1 MLLVHFDQPVH
12 SLQSRIQLELI
23 IPFYCSNT
31 GVFVSNEAYD
41 YANSNLYNSFH
52 FAHMLILF
60 IGLTFILQAIL
71 IIVLVASR
79 KVNIIN
85 WWFLIHVSDTWNND
99 LKSSNWK
106 ISTTSY
112 DCFCNAFNFRASS
125 SDLVWSQATSCLK
138 IITNLCHR
146 TISNLS
152 SFGTVPYQYRSQNFE
167 RK

>member
-1 MLLVHFDQPVH
+1 MLLVYFDQPVH
-12 SLQSRIQLELI
+12 SQQSRIQLELI
-23 IPFYCSNT
+23 VPFYCSNT

-85 WWFLIHVSDTWNND
+85 
-99 LKSSNWK
+99 
-106 ISTTSY
+106 
-112 DCFCNAFNFRASS
+112 
-125 SDLVWSQATSCLK
+125 
-138 IITNLCHR
+138 
-146 TISNLS
+146 
-152 SFGTVPYQYRSQNFE
+152 
-167 RK
+167 